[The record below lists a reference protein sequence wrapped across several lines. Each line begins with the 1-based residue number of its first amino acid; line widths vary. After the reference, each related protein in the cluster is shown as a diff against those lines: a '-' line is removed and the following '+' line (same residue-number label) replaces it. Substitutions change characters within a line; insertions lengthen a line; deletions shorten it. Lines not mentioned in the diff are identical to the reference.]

1 MGMVINT
8 NVPSLNA
15 QRMLGKTEGQ
25 LAKSLQRLSSGLRI
39 NSAKDDAAGLAISN
53 RMTAQVR
60 GLNQAARNAND
71 GISLA
76 QTAEGGLQEVT
87 SILQRMRELAVQ
99 SRNATNTDSD
109 RVSLDAE
116 FQNLLAEIDR
126 IATTTAFNGKNVLDG
141 TLGTATFQVGANV
154 GETISID
161 VSSSMR
167 TNSIGG
173 YASVSY
179 AMANDVDDTTGDDF
193 SLDNIG
199 DWVLNGVN
207 VGAAVD
213 GSNGQGDGSA
223 SSIVT
228 AINLGTTNH
237 GVTATADATT
247 LTVTAAE
254 IANFAFTD
262 TTAAADDALTYTLTI
277 NDQAIFT
284 QGEADTQYTA
294 SSLAAQI
301 NGYTTTTG
309 VSASVQS
316 NGDMILTAAD
326 GRNIEIYEARNAGSD
341 ATDQVVG
348 YFGNTLVG
356 AAAQGNYDTTKST
369 INLSANRS
377 IQFYVLDAAANN
389 LLVAGPG
396 ADTTETTDVSCIDV
410 GNILT
415 VAASDLSINRI
426 DEAISDVDV
435 FRGTLGAIQNRFES
449 TIANLQSVSENIAAA
464 RSRILDAD
472 FAAETANM
480 TKSQIL
486 QQAGVAMVAQA
497 NMLPQTV
504 LSLLQ

>member
-1 MGMVINT
+1 
-8 NVPSLNA
+8 
-15 QRMLGKTEGQ
+15 
-25 LAKSLQRLSSGLRI
+25 
-39 NSAKDDAAGLAISN
+39 
-53 RMTAQVR
+53 
-60 GLNQAARNAND
+60 
-71 GISLA
+71 
-76 QTAEGGLQEVT
+76 
-87 SILQRMRELAVQ
+87 
-99 SRNATNTDSD
+99 
-109 RVSLDAE
+109 
-116 FQNLLAEIDR
+116 
-126 IATTTAFNGKNVLDG
+126 
-141 TLGTATFQVGANV
+141 
-154 GETISID
+154 
-161 VSSSMR
+161 
-167 TNSIGG
+167 
-173 YASVSY
+173 
-179 AMANDVDDTTGDDF
+179 
-193 SLDNIG
+193 
-199 DWVLNGVN
+199 
-207 VGAAVD
+207 
-213 GSNGQGDGSA
+213 
-223 SSIVT
+223 
-228 AINLGTTNH
+228 
-237 GVTATADATT
+237 
-247 LTVTAAE
+247 
-254 IANFAFTD
+254 
-262 TTAAADDALTYTLTI
+262 
-277 NDQAIFT
+277 
-284 QGEADTQYTA
+284 
-294 SSLAAQI
+294 
-301 NGYTTTTG
+301 
-309 VSASVQS
+309 
-316 NGDMILTAAD
+316 LTAAD

>member
-1 MGMVINT
+1 MVINT

-87 SILQRMRELAVQ
+87 NILQRMRELAVQ

-179 AMANDVDDTTGDDF
+179 ALANDVDDATGDDF
-193 SLDNIG
+193 SLDTAG
-199 DWVLNGVN
+199 DWKLNGVS

-213 GSNGQGDGSA
+213 GANGQGDGSA
-223 SSIVT
+223 SSIVN
-228 AINLGTTNH
+228 AINLGTANH

-262 TTAAADDALTYTLTI
+262 NVTDDALTYTLTI

-284 QGEADTQYTA
+284 QTDLATNYDADG
-294 SSLAAQI
+294 LAAQI
-301 NGYTTTTG
+301 NGYTSTTG
-309 VSASVQS
+309 VSASVQA

-326 GRNIEIYEARNAGSD
+326 GRNIEIKEELAGGTGGES
-341 ATDQVVG
+341 DQVVG
-348 YFGNTLVG
+348 YFGNTMVEGTNLI
-356 AAAQGNYDTTKST
+356 NYDITKTT
-369 INLSANRS
+369 INLSANSS
-377 IQFYVLDAAANN
+377 IQFYVLDADANN

-396 ADTTETTDVSCIDV
+396 AGGTITTDVSCIDV